1 MKQSAFLD
9 RPVQMY
15 RRWIQIGFAALCVW
29 IGVEFTLFVKYL
41 ESGGTTFFVPRPPGV
56 EAFLPISS
64 LMSLYYF
71 VISGTIHPVHPA
83 GLFILVAILVISWLF
98 GKSFCSWVCP
108 VGFLS
113 EILGNLGSKIFRSKL
128 ALPRWLDYP
137 LRSLKYLL
145 LGFFVWAIFFA
156 MSEAALRTF
165 LDSPYNQVAD
175 VKMYYFFAEISRFAL
190 IIIAGLFVL
199 SLVVRNFWC
208 RFLCPYGAL
217 VGILSILSPLKI
229 KRNTKSCIEC
239 GRCAK
244 ACGSHIKVDQL
255 KTVVSDECSTCLA
268 CVDSC
273 PVSETLQLKPVIGRR
288 PLPQPIVA
296 VGVVGIFIAITG
308 SAMLAG
314 KWHNDIS
321 IAEYLQH
328 QQQLESYGHPR
339 GAADIEDLNEKN
351 ATPANP

>member
-1 MKQSAFLD
+1 M
-9 RPVQMY
+9 
-15 RRWIQIGFAALCVW
+15 
-29 IGVEFTLFVKYL
+29 
-41 ESGGTTFFVPRPPGV
+41 
-56 EAFLPISS
+56 
-64 LMSLYYF
+64 
-71 VISGTIHPVHPA
+71 
-83 GLFILVAILVISWLF
+83 FILVAILVISWLF

-113 EILGNLGSKIFRSKL
+113 ELLGNIGSKLFQSKL
-128 ALPRWLDYP
+128 TLPRRLDYP

-156 MSEAALRTF
+156 MTEAALRAF

-175 VKMYYFFAEISRFAL
+175 VKMYYFFADISRLAV

-199 SLVVRNFWC
+199 SLIIRNFWC

-217 VGILSILSPLKI
+217 LGILSLLSPVKI
-229 KRNTKSCIEC
+229 RRNVESCIDC

-268 CVDSC
+268 CVDAC
-273 PVSETLQLKPVIGRR
+273 PVSRTLQLKPVAGRR
-288 PLPQPIVA
+288 VIPRPLVA
-296 VGVVGIFIAITG
+296 LGVVGVFVVMTG

-314 KWHNDIS
+314 KWHNTIS
-321 IAEYLQH
+321 TTEYLNH
-328 QQQLESYGHPR
+328 QQHLESYGHPR
-339 GAADIEDLNEKN
+339 GATDIEDLNRHSTKE
-351 ATPANP
+351 P